1 MGELD
6 ETTAS
11 VDNEDA
17 ENPVTVVV
25 NVEGGSDQ
33 SDDDQ
38 GEVDDLREDIEAW
51 QQETRDQ
58 EEMSTLIQA
67 AIASALEQQSQMI
80 QSLQAQVATLES
92 QLVQAINPSASELE
106 TAETV
111 ETVEV
116 VADES
121 PPEALAEKPQESAS
135 RQSWKRMIVRL
146 LT

>member
-135 RQSWKRMIVRL
+135 RRSWK
-146 LT
+146 